1 MLVMYKKCKKL
12 KNESTENRHNLVKH
26 KFFFASIVF
35 STHMI
40 NTCKSKR
47 HCPEDDC
54 QKRHHTLLHSK
65 EMPVPDSSDQV
76 DSNIINIIEKEILS
90 QTHLQIVP
98 VTLTNNGRDIKVN
111 TNALLDT
118 DLDTTLIQ
126 KDITDKLKLTRVRRT
141 MNISSVVTN
150 TRKISSQA
158 VNFIITSQT
167 NKCDCF
173 I

>member
-1 MLVMYKKCKKL
+1 M
-12 KNESTENRHNLVKH
+12 
-26 KFFFASIVF
+26 
-35 STHMI
+35 
-40 NTCKSKR
+40 
-47 HCPEDDC
+47 
-54 QKRHHTLLHSK
+54 
-65 EMPVPDSSDQV
+65 
-76 DSNIINIIEKEILS
+76 S

-126 KDITDKLKLTRVRRT
+126 KDITDKLKLTRIRRT

>member
-1 MLVMYKKCKKL
+1 MKMIRLIKETFKIICWLYTKKCKKL

-26 KFFFASIVF
+26 KIFFASIVF

-90 QTHLQIVP
+90 QTYLQIVP
-98 VTLTNNGRDIKVN
+98 VTLTNNGRNIKVH

-118 DLDTTLIQ
+118 DLDTTLRYYRQ
-126 KDITDKLKLTRVRRT
+126 TK
-141 MNISSVVTN
+141 
-150 TRKISSQA
+150 
-158 VNFIITSQT
+158 VNQ
-167 NKCDCF
+167 NKKGNEYFKCC
-173 I
+173 